1 MGFLMSTIL
10 LYTSFFA
17 VNLLLYAIFLWL
29 GARCVKAAKPT
40 FLRAV
45 TATVVISL
53 TGIAAFVL
61 LAWLQSELLGGDD
74 VLGLLLW
81 LVTLLGEVFL
91 FWLIIKVTVRTTLLR
106 ASLVWLVGMIAIAIS
121 LATVLLVIRPF
132 VFEAFVV
139 GNNSMAPTLVGWHK
153 TQACPYCG
161 HVLIVPTQGPDD
173 PANPF
178 QQDQQAICSFCFRTS
193 RADGQPPDVGPDRF
207 MVNKL
212 LKPRRWDLVVFRS
225 LQDPSIKNVKRLAG
239 LPGEKV
245 FIKEGAVWI
254 NGTKLALPEEIA
266 HLQYLAGDEM
276 PVHASGSPDEPWELK
291 ENECVVLGD
300 FALQSADSRHW
311 GALPLSNVEGVVTV
325 RYWPLSRWHIW
336 R

>member
-1 MGFLMSTIL
+1 MSTIF
-10 LYTSFFA
+10 LYASFFA
-17 VNLLLYAIFLWL
+17 VNLLLYAVFVWF
-29 GARCVKAAKPT
+29 GARWVKAVKPT

-53 TGIAAFVL
+53 TAIAASVML
-61 LAWLQSELLGGDD
+61 VWLEGELVRGDQALA
-74 VLGLLLW
+74 LLLE
-81 LVTLLGEVFL
+81 LVTLLAEILL
-91 FWLIIKVTVRTTLLR
+91 FCLIIKAMVRTTLLR
-106 ASLVWLVGMIAIAIS
+106 AGLVWLVGMLAVAIE
-121 LATVLLVIRPF
+121 LATVFVVLKPF
-132 VFEAFVV
+132 VLEAFVV

-153 TQACPYCG
+153 TQGCPYCG
-161 HVLIVPTQGPDD
+161 HVLIVPTRGPDE

-193 RADGQPPDVGPDRF
+193 RADGQSPDLGPDRF

-225 LQDPSIKNVKRLAG
+225 LQDPSIKYVKRLAG

-245 FIKEGAVWI
+245 FIKEGTVWV

-266 HLQYLAGDEM
+266 HLQYLAGDEAH
-276 PVHASGSPDEPWELK
+276 VQASGSPDEPWELK

-311 GALPLSNVEGVVTV
+311 GPLPLSNIEGVVTV